1 MADWI
6 WRHECDCPGGYPVTC
21 QLSNGSHVFEQT
33 KLDALARYIGP
44 SPAPEPPYKP
54 IKPCPYMPE
63 SLAKCVAD
71 AKATCEGEISTS
83 FMRPAN
89 SACGAIMKT
98 SSIRAA
104 TGNTSTARSSSMS
117 AGPSR
122 GSTAPLSS
130 ASTLR
135 ARSHTKG
142 KSTSHRKS
150 TFPMMMIAHYSMGN
164 ISFINCECASTV
176 EHTPPPAPRRT
187 KIAL

>member
-71 AKATCEGEISTS
+71 AKATCEGEISTGYE
-83 FMRPAN
+83 
-89 SACGAIMKT
+89 ACQECVWSDHEDLIYQGCDWKHKHGKI
-98 SSIRAA
+98 IEHVC
-104 TGNTSTARSSSMS
+104 
-117 AGPSR
+117 
-122 GSTAPLSS
+122 GSEPGQ
-130 ASTLR
+130 
-135 ARSHTKG
+135 H
-142 KSTSHRKS
+142 
-150 TFPMMMIAHYSMGN
+150 
-164 ISFINCECASTV
+164 STV
-176 EHTPPPAPRRT
+176 EQCVDVEGEVSYEGEKHFPQEEKASEPNQ
-187 KIAL
+187 KKSQ